1 MPTESRQSRS
11 LPAAQILSIRR
22 DTITLSGE
30 WGQCLGTIDRHGT
43 ALVWGASGSGK
54 SNAVMMLAKELTRFG
69 KTLYLSLEEGYS
81 VSFQN
86 TLKRHGMAD
95 CGLRF
100 QALDRCTREELN
112 TRLYKKHSAEFVIID
127 SIQSWK
133 MRVRDYEFLKSQFP
147 NKLFVLVSRAK
158 GKNPWGDAAE
168 EILFDVGIKIWV
180 EGGVAFTRGRF
191 FGPVGK
197 AVIWPDKAFD
207 YYGKLPDDHGK
218 ELQALLRAPEENNED
233 DIQGGDPRP
242 R

>member
-218 ELQALLRAPEENNED
+218 ELQALLRAPEENNEE